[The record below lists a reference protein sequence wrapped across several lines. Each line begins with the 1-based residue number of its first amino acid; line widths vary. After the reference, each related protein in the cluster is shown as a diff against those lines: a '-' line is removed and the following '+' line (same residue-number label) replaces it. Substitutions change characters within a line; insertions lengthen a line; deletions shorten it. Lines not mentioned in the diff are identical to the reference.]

1 MGYCRYGSIYAPF
14 IWDIVGLSQSF
25 PIFHIPSERKNLH
38 IFHVFF
44 SHVLQTTGAFGPG
57 AFGKLTVTSINGQQ
71 GFVMRFYGDMGI
83 YQPFIYDIELI

>member
-1 MGYCRYGSIYAPF
+1 MF
-14 IWDIVGLSQSF
+14 
-25 PIFHIPSERKNLH
+25 
-38 IFHVFF
+38 FF

-57 AFGKLTVTSINGQQ
+57 AFGKRTVTSINGQQ